1 VTNNAQN
8 KKKRIFT
15 NQLEGKKW
23 FLALPYSLAIHH
35 CRLSITSLLPNQQEA
50 LEELTKY
57 LYF

>member
-1 VTNNAQN
+1 MHNT

-15 NQLEGKKW
+15 NQFEGKKW